1 MATSLAKTLFT
12 RAATRQSYQASS
24 HLSRTLAVR
33 THLSGLR
40 WFASYPPHEVVG
52 MPSLSPTME
61 SGTISAWN
69 VEEGAAFS
77 AGDVLCSVETDKATV
92 DFGEFCLHVVCLY
105 LRHKMW
111 MKCIFDYNFIINTYN
126 PYLMM

>member
-1 MATSLAKTLFT
+1 
-12 RAATRQSYQASS
+12 
-24 HLSRTLAVR
+24 
-33 THLSGLR
+33 
-40 WFASYPPHEVVG
+40 

-92 DFGEFCLHVVCLY
+92 DFGEFCLCVD
-105 LRHKMW
+105 W
-111 MKCIFDYNFIINTYN
+111 IIVDTRCG
-126 PYLMM
+126 

>member
-1 MATSLAKTLFT
+1 MATRSLAKTLLT

-24 HLSRTLAVR
+24 HFSRTVVAR

-92 DFGEFCLHVVCLY
+92 DFEAQDDGVVAKIIASAGGGEIPCG
-105 LRHKMW
+105 
-111 MKCIFDYNFIINTYN
+111 T
-126 PYLMM
+126 